1 MSKILSDTT
10 KRIIIVEGFEEA
22 ERIKDLY
29 RGNCMIE
36 VKELSANIYEVEI
49 TYSVGDY
56 YKK

>member
-1 MSKILSDTT
+1 MGNILSDTT
-10 KRIIIVEGFEEA
+10 KRIIVVEGFEEV

-29 RGNCMIE
+29 RGNCTIE

-49 TYSVGDY
+49 IYNVGDY